1 MSTPPY
7 PLHPE
12 PLKRSWIECHPLWKI
27 PLGFATLMLLICGFA
42 VGAGTIVVASYRHS
56 DVYKQ
61 AMAKALGN
69 PTVREQMGE
78 PIQAAWFISG
88 SLHINGSSGNADFS
102 IPISG
107 PRANGSIRVIAFK
120 NAGVWRFT
128 YLQVNVAGRG
138 TCIDL
143 LADDIGEQDT
153 ADPRWSNRHTPR
165 GGAAWTLQFPFT
177 TQVK

>member
-27 PLGFATLMLLICGFA
+27 PLGFATLMLLIAGFA
-42 VGAGTIVVASYRHS
+42 VGTGTIVVATYRHS
-56 DVYKQ
+56 DVYKL
-61 AMAKALGN
+61 AMARATGN
-69 PTVREQMGE
+69 PTVREEIGE
-78 PIQAAWFISG
+78 PIEAAWFISG
-88 SLHINGSSGNADFS
+88 ALHINGSSGNADFS

-107 PRANGSIRVIAFK
+107 PRSNGSIRVIAFK

-128 YLQVNVAGRG
+128 YLQVNVAGQR

-143 LADDIGEQDT
+143 LADDVNQQN
-153 ADPRWSNRHTPR
+153 APVPR
-165 GGAAWTLQFPFT
+165 
-177 TQVK
+177 